1 MSKQQ
6 IKKEQN
12 EIGFSFSKMIPE
24 KFQTPALLILLVL
37 LILIFFSPI
46 TFGDKT
52 TSSGDLMQVKSLREY
67 VTKDRDNVS
76 LWNPYIFCGMPAV
89 ATSMSLRYFD
99 ITSVIYSYVSKVYA
113 AAFHDYNAI
122 YTFSFILLALTA
134 FFFMRSFGAG
144 RGVSFL
150 VSLATIFSTGIV
162 VLFFIGHISK
172 LMSLAVF
179 PFILMMLFKFQ
190 KEIKLLDVLL
200 FTLGLHVLVL
210 SMHVQIVF
218 YFGLSALIYFIY
230 FFIRSFATKDKF
242 LQKQLVKSLGVA
254 AAAGLIAM
262 LMSFDNYS
270 QLYEYK
276 PYSTRGTKSIVE
288 QQNQNA
294 AQQTDSYEYNTNWSF
309 SPGEVL
315 TFIVPSY
322 YGFGNSTY
330 QGPLTNNRPQEVNT
344 YFGQMTTV
352 DMAMY
357 MGVVVFGLAVFALFV
372 QWKKPIVQFFGI
384 LVVLF
389 LLISFGK
396 TFPLVFN
403 LFYYYFPMFDN
414 FRVPSMIL
422 HIIQI
427 FVPILAGF
435 GVMKIISLREEKNVK
450 IEKALKTTAIVFALL
465 FLISIILSGSIS
477 GWFTGR
483 VKDYA
488 GSLGQSQQAQYFNAL
503 SDYISEMFMSD
514 LKIALALL
522 SITFGLSYAYAA
534 TKINRELLIAGLAVL
549 IIFDLFRVSNRGSN
563 YIESAQVDN
572 LFKEPDYISFIKS
585 QNNKEPF
592 RLFNLKQDGSMGSI
606 QNNSNFNVYFLE
618 EDLYGYSAV
627 KPRSFQDITES
638 VNLVNTTLWN
648 MLGVK
653 YIITDK
659 PYTFEGSFTPV
670 HQTTNTFIMRNETAL
685 PRIYFVDS
693 VAQKSGVEILNAIKN
708 NSFNPK
714 QLAFVENLDFKFDK
728 ADSNSTVE
736 IKKYADESIIA
747 DVNATGNNFIFFST
761 TYLPGWKAYVDNAE
775 TTVHKT
781 NYGFMGIVVPKGKH
795 RVEFVY
801 EPKGFSIGKNIS
813 LILNI
818 LLLGG
823 IGVVIF
829 LNKKKSTK

>member
-6 IKKEQN
+6 SKKEQK
-12 EIGFSFSKMIPE
+12 EVGFSFSKIVPE
-24 KFQTPALLILLVL
+24 KFQTPTLLILLLL
-37 LILIFFSPI
+37 LILIFFAPI

-52 TSSGDLMQVKSLREY
+52 TSSGDLIQVKSLREY

-76 LWNPYIFCGMPAV
+76 LWNPHIFCGMPAV
-89 ATSMSLRYFD
+89 ATSMSLRIYD
-99 ITSVIYSYVSKVYA
+99 ITSVVYSYVSKAYA
-113 AAFHDYNAI
+113 AAFSDYNAI
-122 YTFSFILLALTA
+122 YTFSFVIMAFTT

-144 RGVSFL
+144 RSISFL
-150 VSLATIFSTGIV
+150 VALATIFSTGIV

-200 FTLGLHVLVL
+200 FVLGLHILVI

-230 FFIRSFATKDKF
+230 FFTRSFITKDKF
-242 LQKQLVKSLGVA
+242 LQKQLFKSIGIA
-254 AAAGLIAM
+254 AAAGIIAVM
-262 LMSFDNYS
+262 MSFDTYA

-288 QQNQNA
+288 QQSQST
-294 AQQTDSYEYNTNWSF
+294 QQQSDSYDYNTNWSF

-330 QGPLTNNRPQEVNT
+330 QGPLSNNQPTEVNT

-357 MGVVVFGLAVFALFV
+357 MGVVVFALALFALFTR
-372 QWKKPIVQFFGI
+372 WKEPVIQFFGI
-384 LVVLF
+384 LVILF

-396 TFPLVFN
+396 TFPIVFN

-422 HIIQI
+422 HVLQI
-427 FVPILAGF
+427 VFPILAGF
-435 GVMKIISLREEKNVK
+435 GVMKIISLRESRNVK
-450 IEKALKTTAIVFALL
+450 IEKTLRNTAIVFAGL
-465 FLISIILSGSIS
+465 FVLSLILGGTIS
-477 GWFTGR
+477 GWFAGR

-488 GSLGQSQQAQYFNAL
+488 ATLGQSQQGQYFNAL
-503 SDYISEMFMSD
+503 SDYISEMFLGD
-514 LKIALALL
+514 LNIALALL
-522 SITFGLSYAYAA
+522 AITFAISFTYASS
-534 TKINRELLIAGLAVL
+534 KINKDLLITGFAVL

-563 YIESAQVDN
+563 YVDAKQIDN
-572 LFKEPDYISFIKS
+572 IFSEPEYISFIKS
-585 QNNKEPF
+585 QNHKEPF

-606 QNNSNFNVYFLE
+606 QRNANFNVYFLQ
-618 EDLYGYSAV
+618 EDLFGYSAV

-638 VNLVNTTLWN
+638 VDLVNPTLWN

-659 PYTFEGSFTPV
+659 PYQFEGRFTPV
-670 HQTTNTFIMRNETAL
+670 HQSQSTFILKNENAL
-685 PRIYFVDS
+685 PRVYFVDS
-693 VAQKSGVEILNAIKN
+693 VAQKPGIEILNAVKN
-708 NSFNPK
+708 NSFEPK
-714 QLAFVENLDFKFDK
+714 KLAFVENLDFKFDK
-728 ADSNSTVE
+728 TDSNSTVQ
-736 IKKYADESIIA
+736 IKDYKDESITA
-747 DVNATGNNFIFFST
+747 VTNSLGSNFMFFST
-761 TYLPGWKAYVDNAE
+761 TYLPDWKASIDGNE
-775 TTVHKT
+775 TQVYKT

-795 RVEFVY
+795 NVEFIY
-801 EPKGFSIGKNIS
+801 APESFAIGKNIS

-818 LLLGG
+818 LLFGG

-829 LNKKKSTK
+829 MNKKKSAK

>member
-6 IKKEQN
+6 IKKEQK
-12 EIGFSFSKMIPE
+12 EIGFSFSKIIPE
-24 KFQTPALLILLVL
+24 KYQTPALLILLVL
-37 LILIFFSPI
+37 LILVFFSPI

-99 ITSVIYSYVSKVYA
+99 LTSVIYSYVSKAYA
-113 AAFHDYNAI
+113 SAFHDYNAI
-122 YTFSFILLALTA
+122 YTFSFILLACTA

-150 VSLATIFSTGIV
+150 VSLATIFSTGVV

-200 FTLGLHVLVL
+200 FVLGLHVLVL

-230 FFIRSFATKDKF
+230 FFIRSFVTKDKF
-242 LQKQLVKSLGVA
+242 LQKQLLKSLGVA
-254 AAAGLIAM
+254 AAAGIIAM

-288 QQNQNA
+288 QQNQSA
-294 AQQTDSYEYNTNWSF
+294 AQQTNSYEYNTNWSF

-357 MGVVVFGLAVFALFV
+357 MGVVVFALAVFALFV
-372 QWKKPIVQFFGI
+372 QWKKPVVQFFGI

-396 TFPLVFN
+396 TFPVVFN

-427 FVPILAGF
+427 LVPILAGF
-435 GVMKIISLREEKNVK
+435 GVMKIISLREEKNVR
-450 IEKALKTTAIVFALL
+450 IEKTLKTTAIIFAAL
-465 FLISIILSGSIS
+465 FLVSIILSGSIS
-477 GWFTGR
+477 SWFTGR
-483 VKDYA
+483 IKDYA
-488 GSLGQSQQAQYFNAL
+488 ASLGQSQQAQYFNAL
-503 SDYISEMFMSD
+503 SDYVSEMFMSD

-534 TKINRELLIAGLAVL
+534 SKINRELFIAGLAVL

-563 YIESAQVDN
+563 YVESAQVEN

-606 QNNSNFNVYFLE
+606 QNNANFNVYFLE

-638 VNLVNTTLWN
+638 VNLVNSTLWN

-653 YIITDK
+653 YIITDQ
-659 PYTFEGSFTPV
+659 PYKFEGSFTPV
-670 HQTTNTFIMRNETAL
+670 HQTTNTFIARNENAL
-685 PRIYFVDS
+685 PRIFFVDS
-693 VAQKSGVEILNAIKN
+693 VAQKSSIEILNAIKN

-714 QLAFVENLDFKFDK
+714 HLAFVENLDFKFDM
-728 ADSNSTVE
+728 ADSSSTVE
-736 IKKYADESIIA
+736 IKKYADESISA
-747 DVNATGNNFIFFST
+747 NVNAKGNNFMFFST

-775 TTVHKT
+775 TTVRKT

-795 RVEFVY
+795 TVEFVY
-801 EPKGFSIGKNIS
+801 EPKGFAIGKNIS
-813 LILNI
+813 LVLNI

-829 LNKKKSTK
+829 LNKKKSVK